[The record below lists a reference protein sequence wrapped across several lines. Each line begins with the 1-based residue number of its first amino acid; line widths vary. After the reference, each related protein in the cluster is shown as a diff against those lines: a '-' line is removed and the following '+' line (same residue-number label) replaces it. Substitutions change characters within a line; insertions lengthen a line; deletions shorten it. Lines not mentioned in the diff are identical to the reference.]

1 MKTPPTRMGKKIR
14 VALKQFYFYL
24 YNAKRNSD
32 FVSTRDAHKT
42 DLMQSL
48 SAVSFITYIVLILL
62 V

>member
-1 MKTPPTRMGKKIR
+1 MGKKIR

-32 FVSTRDAHKT
+32 IVSTRDAHKT